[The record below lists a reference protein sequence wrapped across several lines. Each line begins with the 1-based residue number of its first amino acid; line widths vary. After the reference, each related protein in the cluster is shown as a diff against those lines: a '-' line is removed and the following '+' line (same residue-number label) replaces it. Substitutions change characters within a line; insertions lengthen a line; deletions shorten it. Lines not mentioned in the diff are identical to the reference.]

1 MGTTDILRELND
13 VQRQAVEATE
23 GPVMVI
29 AGAGSGKTR
38 VLTYRVA
45 WLLSRGTDPF
55 NTLALTFTNKAAREM
70 KDRIIRLVGS
80 ADARNVWM
88 GTFHSIFSKVL
99 RIESEFTG
107 YPSNYSIYD
116 TDDSKRLIKSVVKDL
131 QLDDKVY
138 TTGGMLYRISGAKT
152 SLITADAYN
161 ADEELMTNDKLAG
174 KPEFG
179 KVYLTYQR
187 RLVKASAM
195 DFDDLLLNTYLLLSK
210 YPEMLLKYQN
220 KFKYILV
227 DEYQDTNHA
236 QYMIIKKLAA
246 KNENICVVGD
256 DAQSIYGFR
265 GANIQNILNFKNDY
279 PDLKMFKL
287 EQNYRSTQNIV
298 KAANS
303 IIVNNKDQ
311 IFKEIWTENET
322 GNLIAVLRAST
333 DNEEGT
339 LVANGIFET
348 KMNNQLRNSDFAVLY
363 RTNAQSRAI
372 EEALRRINIPY
383 RVYGGT
389 SFYNRKEV
397 KDLLAYFRLT
407 VNHKDEEA
415 LLRIINYPA
424 RGIGNTT
431 LDKLIVAGGDADV
444 SLWEVLEAPVAYGLV
459 FNAGV
464 REKLGA
470 FVTMIKSFA
479 VQLRTRNAFTLAKHI
494 IESVGIVKSLR
505 EDGTPEGISRVENIE
520 ELLNAIRDFSERE
533 APQPNGETAEGE
545 GSSIRTLD
553 EFMQEIALIT
563 DADVDDKE
571 GNDKVALMTV
581 HSAKGLEFPYVFVTG
596 MEENVFPV
604 AQSLNDRADLEE
616 ERRLFYVA
624 VTRAMK
630 RLTLS
635 YAENRYRWGNIQFS
649 EPSRF
654 LSEIDPEFI
663 DQPVK
668 ASPARAMKDHFE
680 PLFSPTLKKPS
691 TPPRNLKKMKEVV
704 QSPAAE
710 SYDEAAIDKLQTG
723 MEVEHS
729 MFGRGKIISM
739 EGIGPN
745 RKATVFFPGVG
756 QKQLL
761 LRFARLRIA
770 RDENNVGS

>member
-1 MGTTDILRELND
+1 MGENDILKELNE
-13 VQRQAVEATE
+13 VQRQAVEATD

-45 WLLSRGTDPF
+45 YLLSRGIDPF

-99 RIESEFTG
+99 RIESEYTG
-107 YPSNYSIYD
+107 YPSNYTIYD
-116 TDDSKRLIKSVVKDL
+116 ADDSKRLVKSVIKDL

-138 TTGGMLYRISGAKT
+138 TPGSMLYRISGAKT
-152 SLITADAYN
+152 SLITAHDYN
-161 ADEELMTNDKLAG
+161 ANDEILTNDRLAG

-179 KVYLTYQR
+179 KIYLTYQR
-187 RLVKASAM
+187 RLFKASAM
-195 DFDDLLLNTYLLLSK
+195 DFDDLLLNTYLLLTK

-220 KFKYILV
+220 KFRYILV

-265 GANIQNILNFKNDY
+265 GANIQNILNFRHDY

-311 IFKEIWTENET
+311 IFKEIWTHNES
-322 GNLIAVLRAST
+322 GNLITVLRATT

-339 LVANGIFET
+339 LVANSIFET
-348 KMNNQLRNSDFAVLY
+348 KMNNQLHNNDFAVLY

-389 SFYNRKEV
+389 SFYNRKEI
-397 KDLLAYFRLT
+397 KDILAYFRLA

-415 LLRIINYPA
+415 LLRIINCPA

-431 LDKLIVAGGDADV
+431 LDKLIVAGGEADV
-444 SLWEVLEAPVAYGLV
+444 SLWEVLEEPSAYGLV
-459 FNAGV
+459 FNAGT

-470 FVTMIKSFA
+470 FVTMIRSFT
-479 VQLRTRNAFTLAKHI
+479 VQLKTRNAFTLARHI
-494 IESVGIVKSLR
+494 IDSVGIVKSLR
-505 EDGTPEGISRVENIE
+505 EDGTPEGISRVENVE
-520 ELLNAIRDFSERE
+520 ELLNAIRDFSEQE
-533 APQPNGETAEGE
+533 APPRNGEWEEEEEG
-545 GSSIRTLD
+545 SIRTLD
-553 EFMQEIALIT
+553 EFMQEIALVT
-563 DADVDDKE
+563 DADVEDKE

-604 AQSLNDRADLEE
+604 AQSLNSRAELEE

-635 YAENRYRWGNIQFS
+635 YAENRYRWGNLQFS

-654 LSEIDPEFI
+654 LNEIDREYI

-668 ASPARAMKDHFE
+668 ASPARAMKDSFE
-680 PLFSPTLKKPS
+680 PLFPEPPKKKAPA
-691 TPPRNLKKMKEVV
+691 PRNLKKMKEAV
-704 QSPAAE
+704 QASPAG
-710 SYDEAAIDKLQTG
+710 SYDETTIGRLQTG

-729 MFGRGKIISM
+729 LFGRGKIISM
-739 EGIGPN
+739 EGVGPN

-761 LRFARLRIA
+761 LRFARLGIVQ
-770 RDENNVGS
+770 DEDKEES